1 MAEGRQQEQLN
12 GLMLAATPRCS
23 RRLPRILVI
32 IALLAVLNI
41 GLVGQH
47 FVAWVSSASFDRD
60 EFYMPV
66 KLVWVADHEMG
77 FATSTRAGQRTMA
90 PGLHFSYEEIV
101 GLYDAS
107 EGHVSLEQ
115 QPVWAR
121 DKAGRRFAL
130 PLAASYRMAPEQLPH
145 VMPFADMARAVR
157 LVSDMVLTKTLAQ
170 YQLDTD
176 LPQQRQALCQQLKQ
190 QMSAALLRKGYQLTE
205 VVFGRL
211 QPLDAGQGAALDA
224 PGSC

>member
-107 EGHVSLEQ
+107 EGHVSLVQ

-130 PLAASYRMAPEQLPH
+130 PLTASYRLAPEQLPH
-145 VMPFADMARAVR
+145 VMPFADMARAVT
-157 LVSDMVLTKTLAQ
+157 LVSEMVLTKTLGAVSAG
-170 YQLDTD
+170 YGFAT
-176 LPQQRQALCQQLKQ
+176 AASGFV
-190 QMSAALLRKGYQLTE
+190 SAAETTDECGVIAQRISADGSG
-205 VVFGRL
+205 VWS
-211 QPLDAGQGAALDA
+211 PAAAGCRARGGA
-224 PGSC
+224 